1 MSERPPEPTLTADE
15 AAKHR
20 ARSYLGR
27 VISKRYRIDEVIAM
41 GGMGAV
47 YRGEHVHMHK
57 RVAIKI
63 LHPDTERLP
72 ELVQRFEREAIAG
85 AHIQHRNVATAT
97 DFGEAEDGSFFLVLE
112 YVRGTTLHEI
122 IRRGPVPAARAAL
135 IARQLAAALDA
146 THAMGIVHR
155 DVKPRNVMVVEP
167 QGDLVKLIDFGLAK
181 VSVDQLRRS
190 TASPESARA
199 GADSLPVRLTTAGV
213 IFGTIAYLAPESALG
228 MDFVDERA
236 DLYALGLI
244 LYEMLAGKHP
254 FLAKD
259 PVELFNQQRSAPV
272 PAIAT
277 HSPGVEAPPA
287 LEAVVRL
294 LLEKNP
300 RARFGTAA
308 ELIAALDDACSVS
321 GIAVHEPRAE
331 MASRGEMSSRAE
343 MASVPAIADAARVPS
358 NRPPVPSAPSRATD
372 ASAGGSS
379 AILLGDSC
387 LVSLED
393 VAGALAPAGSGAGA
407 PEAGRARASSEPGE
421 GRADSVE
428 LAGMTAAVEPA
439 GPAAAVEPAGP
450 AAAAEPAEGDEDDE
464 DALSHSRPTPVRNTP
479 TLVAELTRDSRPT
492 AVGGAAF
499 MAQVAFAQE
508 AARADAAAAAD
519 DSSVPE
525 DARPTTVGGAALIA
539 QAAFAREAAGGGAP
553 SEADD
558 PRPPRDSWQL
568 FDAAAPSQEP
578 ATPEE
583 RALPV
588 STDPSPGEAARSVE
602 APVATA
608 ATGLSSLRL
617 SLDDLLSSPGQPER
631 RPVEPSAKKPSPSGV
646 EEPSSPEAEQAPS
659 KPPSSPAAESS
670 PSKPPSSRAAESSP
684 SKPPSSRAAE
694 SSPSKPPSAER
705 ASSKPPSTSAVES
718 ASVAKPASSRPP
730 SSPEAEQ
737 VPSKPPSSPAAE
749 SAPSKPPSSPAAE
762 SAPSKPPSSSA
773 AKRSP
778 SKPPSSP
785 AAESS
790 PSKALPASAAEPA
803 SVAKPASSKAPSS
816 SAAESSPSKPPSSP
830 AAESAPSK
838 LPSSSAAESSP
849 SKPPSSSAAESSPSK
864 PPSSSAAERASSEP
878 LAASAVE
885 AASVAKPPSSKP
897 PSGADAEPAPS
908 PSPAPSVKAQPPQ
921 TEPAP
926 VASASPPPDEPP
938 AEDEAPVSEPTS
950 ERMSGSRPAFAPT
963 LLRELEAAEAE
974 RVAREREEEAKRKL
988 AEEAE
993 RAAREREEK
1002 ARRKREAREAR
1013 ASRLGPEGLGGRVG
1027 RLAPYLGGG
1036 LLAAAIIAA
1045 LAGGGRAPPEPEPQ
1059 LGPARPPASALAT
1072 SEPAPTAAV
1081 PETPAPTAPA
1091 PEAAAPAAPD
1101 APAEPPPDEAARKA
1115 LTDAVRAR
1123 RWVKAADVIQQL
1135 AERDPTALR
1144 ERALAIAARNVAIA
1158 IAKTGEEHADK
1169 VFDALSSRFGT
1180 AGIDVLY
1187 EIVETRG
1194 RSTPA
1199 TRAAKLLRDPEIA
1212 ARGTPA
1218 VRISFEL
1225 RDATCGEKLPF
1236 LERAVSDGDQ
1246 RTLVVLETTVRPC
1259 YKKSRAIDEAI
1270 KNLRSR
1276 LEGG

>member
-190 TASPESARA
+190 VASPESARA

-272 PAIAT
+272 PAIAA
-277 HSPGVEAPPA
+277 HSPGVVAPPA

-300 RARFGTAA
+300 RARFGTAE
-308 ELIAALDDACSVS
+308 ELIAALDDACAAS

-331 MASRGEMSSRAE
+331 MSSRGEMSSRAE
-343 MASVPAIADAARVPS
+343 MTSVPAIADAARVPS
-358 NRPPVPSAPSRATD
+358 NRPPVPSAPSGAPD
-372 ASAGGSS
+372 ASSGGSS
-379 AILLGDSC
+379 AIVLGDSC
-387 LVSLED
+387 LVSFND
-393 VAGALAPAGSGAGA
+393 VADALAPAAERAAGEPAGSGASA
-407 PEAGRARASSEPGE
+407 KEAESARASGELPE
-421 GRADSVE
+421 GRT
-428 LAGMTAAVEPA
+428 G
-439 GPAAAVEPAGP
+439 G
-450 AAAAEPAEGDEDDE
+450 AEPAEAVASAVDGDEDEE

-479 TLVAELTRDSRPT
+479 TLVAEMMRDSRPT

-508 AARADAAAAAD
+508 VARADAASAAD
-519 DSSVPE
+519 DSSVPD

-553 SEADD
+553 AEADD
-558 PRPPRDSWQL
+558 QRPPHASSPLSEASAR
-568 FDAAAPSQEP
+568 SQES
-578 ATPEE
+578 PELKE
-583 RALPV
+583 WASLISMP
-588 STDPSPGEAARSVE
+588 PSPEVLPPSPSEAERSVE
-602 APVATA
+602 APGATEA
-608 ATGLSSLRL
+608 AGLGSLRL
-617 SLDDLLSSPGQPER
+617 SLDDLLLSSGKAER
-631 RPVEPSAKKPSPSGV
+631 RAAEPSSNKPSPSGV
-646 EEPSSPEAEQAPS
+646 EEPSPSAAEPASS
-659 KPPSSPAAESS
+659 KPPSSPAAKRES
-670 PSKPPSSRAAESSP
+670 SKPPSSERET
-684 SKPPSSRAAE
+684 SKPPSSPTAERETSKPPTSVAERA
-694 SSPSKPPSAER
+694 SSKPPSSERETSKPPSAER
-705 ASSKPPSTSAVES
+705 ASSKPPSSERET
-718 ASVAKPASSRPP
+718 
-730 SSPEAEQ
+730 
-737 VPSKPPSSPAAE
+737 SKPPSAERASSKPPTSVAERASSKPPSAERASSKPPSAERASSKPLSSPAAE
-749 SAPSKPPSSPAAE
+749 RAPSEPLAA
-762 SAPSKPPSSSA
+762 SVV
-773 AKRSP
+773 
-778 SKPPSSP
+778 
-785 AAESS
+785 
-790 PSKALPASAAEPA
+790 EPA
-803 SVAKPASSKAPSS
+803 SVAKPASSKPP
-816 SAAESSPSKPPSSP
+816 SAAG
-830 AAESAPSK
+830 AE
-838 LPSSSAAESSP
+838 
-849 SKPPSSSAAESSPSK
+849 
-864 PPSSSAAERASSEP
+864 
-878 LAASAVE
+878 
-885 AASVAKPPSSKP
+885 P
-897 PSGADAEPAPS
+897 PSGAGAEPASS

-926 VASASPPPDEPP
+926 VASASPPPDAPP

-988 AEEAE
+988 AEEEE

-1036 LLAAAIIAA
+1036 LLAAAVIAA

-1059 LGPARPPASALAT
+1059 LGSARPPASALAT
-1072 SEPAPTAAV
+1072 SEPAPADSAAV
-1081 PETPAPTAPA
+1081 PEAPAPTAPA
-1091 PEAAAPAAPD
+1091 PEAPAPAASD

-1123 RWVKAADVIQQL
+1123 RWVKAADAIQQL
-1135 AERDPTALR
+1135 AERDPAALR

-1169 VFDALSSRFGT
+1169 VFAALSSRFGT

-1236 LERAVSDGDQ
+1236 LERAVSEGDE

-1259 YKKSRAIDEAI
+1259 YKKSRAIDDAI

>member
-190 TASPESARA
+190 VGSPESARA

-244 LYEMLAGKHP
+244 FYEMLAGKHP

-272 PAIAT
+272 PPIAA
-277 HSPGVEAPPA
+277 HSPGVVVPPA

-300 RARFGTAA
+300 RARFGTA
-308 ELIAALDDACSVS
+308 EEVIAALDDACAAS

-331 MASRGEMSSRAE
+331 MSSRGEMT
-343 MASVPAIADAARVPS
+343 SVPAIAEAARVPS
-358 NRPPVPSAPSRATD
+358 NRPPVPSAPSGAPD
-372 ASAGGSS
+372 ASAGGAS
-379 AILLGDSC
+379 AIVLGDSC
-387 LVSLED
+387 LVSFND
-393 VAGALAPAGSGAGA
+393 VADALAPAAERAAGEPAGSGASA
-407 PEAGRARASSEPGE
+407 KEAERARASGELPE
-421 GRADSVE
+421 GRT
-428 LAGMTAAVEPA
+428 G
-439 GPAAAVEPAGP
+439 G
-450 AAAAEPAEGDEDDE
+450 AEPAEAVDGDEDEE

-479 TLVAELTRDSRPT
+479 TLVAEMTRDSRPT

-508 AARADAAAAAD
+508 VARADAASAAD
-519 DSSVPE
+519 DSSVPD

-539 QAAFAREAAGGGAP
+539 QAAFAREAAGDGAP
-553 SEADD
+553 AEADD
-558 PRPPRDSWQL
+558 QRPPHASSPL
-568 FDAAAPSQEP
+568 SEAPARSQES
-578 ATPEE
+578 PELKE
-583 RALPV
+583 WASLMSMP
-588 STDPSPGEAARSVE
+588 PSPEVLPPSPSEEERSVE
-602 APVATA
+602 APGATEA
-608 ATGLSSLRL
+608 AGLGSLRL
-617 SLDDLLSSPGQPER
+617 SLDDLLLSSGKAER
-631 RPVEPSAKKPSPSGV
+631 RAAEPSSNKPSPSAV
-646 EEPSSPEAEQAPS
+646 VEPSPSAAEPASS
-659 KPPSSPAAESS
+659 KPPSSPAAE
-670 PSKPPSSRAAESSP
+670 RE
-684 SKPPSSRAAE
+684 
-694 SSPSKPPSAER
+694 
-705 ASSKPPSTSAVES
+705 T
-718 ASVAKPASSRPP
+718 
-730 SSPEAEQ
+730 
-737 VPSKPPSSPAAE
+737 SKPPSSPAAE
-749 SAPSKPPSSPAAE
+749 RETSKPPSSPTAERETSKPPSSPTAERETSKPPSSPTAERETSKPPSSPAAE
-762 SAPSKPPSSSA
+762 REA
-773 AKRSP
+773 

-785 AAESS
+785 AAERETSKPPSS
-790 PSKALPASAAEPA
+790 PAAERASSKLPSTERASSKPPSSPAAERAPSEPLSSSAVEPA
-803 SVAKPASSKAPSS
+803 SVAKPASSK
-816 SAAESSPSKPPSSP
+816 
-830 AAESAPSK
+830 
-838 LPSSSAAESSP
+838 
-849 SKPPSSSAAESSPSK
+849 
-864 PPSSSAAERASSEP
+864 
-878 LAASAVE
+878 
-885 AASVAKPPSSKP
+885 P
-897 PSGADAEPAPS
+897 PSGAGAEPASS

-921 TEPAP
+921 NEPAP

-938 AEDEAPVSEPTS
+938 AEDAAPVSEPTS

-974 RVAREREEEAKRKL
+974 RVAREREEEARRKL

-993 RAAREREEK
+993 RAAREREEAAREREEK

-1036 LLAAAIIAA
+1036 ILAVAVIAA
-1045 LAGGGRAPPEPEPQ
+1045 LASGGRAPPEPEPQ
-1059 LGPARPPASALAT
+1059 LGSARPPASALAT
-1072 SEPAPTAAV
+1072 SEPAPADTAAV

-1115 LTDAVRAR
+1115 LTDAVKAR
-1123 RWVKAADVIQQL
+1123 RWVKAADAIHQL

-1236 LERAVSDGDQ
+1236 LERAVSEGDE

-1259 YKKSRAIDEAI
+1259 YKKNRAIDEAI
-1270 KNLRSR
+1270 KKLRSR

>member
-1 MSERPPEPTLTADE
+1 MPERPPEPPLTSDE
-15 AAKHR
+15 AAKQR
-20 ARSYLGR
+20 AASYLGR

-112 YVRGTTLHEI
+112 YVRGTTLYEI
-122 IRRGPVPAARAAL
+122 IRRGPVPVARAAL
-135 IARQLAAALDA
+135 IARQLAAALGA

-155 DVKPRNVMVVEP
+155 DVKPRNVMVIEP

-181 VSVDQLRRS
+181 VSVDQLRKS
-190 TASPESARA
+190 VASPESARA
-199 GADSLPVRLTTAGV
+199 GAESLPVRLTTAGV

-244 LYEMLAGKHP
+244 FYEMLAGKHP
-254 FLAKD
+254 FPAKD
-259 PVELFNQQRSAPV
+259 PVELFNQHRSAPV
-272 PAIAT
+272 LAIAER
-277 HSPGVEAPPA
+277 SPGVVVPPA
-287 LEAVVRL
+287 IEAVVRL
-294 LLEKNP
+294 LLEKQP
-300 RARFGTAA
+300 RARFGNA
-308 ELIAALDDACSVS
+308 EEVIAALDDACAAS
-321 GIAVHEPRAE
+321 GIVTHEPRAE
-331 MASRGEMSSRAE
+331 MSSRGEMT
-343 MASVPAIADAARVPS
+343 SVPAIADAARVPS
-358 NRPPVPSAPSRATD
+358 NRPPLPSAASRAPEAD
-372 ASAGGSS
+372 AGGSS
-379 AILLGDSC
+379 AIVLGDSC

-393 VAGALAPAGSGAGA
+393 VADAMAPAGERAADEPAGSGARAPGA
-407 PEAGRARASSEPGE
+407 ESARASSEAGQ
-421 GRADSVE
+421 GRGASVE
-428 LAGMTAAVEPA
+428 PGTAPAESAATAPVESAGVTAAVEPT
-439 GPAAAVEPAGP
+439 
-450 AAAAEPAEGDEDDE
+450 EGGDDEE

-508 AARADAAAAAD
+508 AARAAAASEAD

-539 QAAFAREAAGGGAP
+539 QAAFAREAAGGAP

-558 PRPPRDSWQL
+558 PRPPSASSQRPE
-568 FDAAAPSQEP
+568 APARSQEP
-578 ATPEE
+578 PAPEAS
-583 RALPV
+583 ALPV
-588 STDPSPGEAARSVE
+588 STHPSPKAVERSVE
-602 APVATA
+602 QPVATE
-608 ATGLSSLRL
+608 ATGLSALRL
-617 SLDDLLSSPGQPER
+617 SLDDLLSSSSPAER
-631 RPVEPSAKKPSPSGV
+631 RPVEPSSAKPSPSGV
-646 EEPSSPEAEQAPS
+646 EEPPSASAEERASSKPPSASAEERASSKPPSASAEERASSKPPSSSAEERASS
-659 KPPSSPAAESS
+659 KPPSSPAAE
-670 PSKPPSSRAAESSP
+670 
-684 SKPPSSRAAE
+684 
-694 SSPSKPPSAER
+694 R
-705 ASSKPPSTSAVES
+705 ASSKPPS
-718 ASVAKPASSRPP
+718 
-730 SSPEAEQ
+730 
-737 VPSKPPSSPAAE
+737 
-749 SAPSKPPSSPAAE
+749 
-762 SAPSKPPSSSA
+762 SSA
-773 AKRSP
+773 EER
-778 SKPPSSP
+778 
-785 AAESS
+785 
-790 PSKALPASAAEPA
+790 AS
-803 SVAKPASSKAPSS
+803 
-816 SAAESSPSKPPSSP
+816 
-830 AAESAPSK
+830 
-838 LPSSSAAESSP
+838 
-849 SKPPSSSAAESSPSK
+849 SK
-864 PPSSSAAERASSEP
+864 PPSSSAAERASS
-878 LAASAVE
+878 
-885 AASVAKPPSSKP
+885 KPPSSSAEERASSKPASSAAEQASSKPASSAAEQASSKPASSSAAERASSQPLPASAAEPASVAERASPNP
-897 PSGADAEPAPS
+897 PSGAVAEPAS
-908 PSPAPSVKAQPPQ
+908 PSPAPSAKAQPPQ
-921 TEPAP
+921 SAPAP
-926 VASASPPPDEPP
+926 AASASPPL
-938 AEDEAPVSEPTS
+938 DEAPEEDAAPASEPTS

-974 RVAREREEEAKRKL
+974 RVAREREEEARRKL

-1013 ASRLGPEGLGGRVG
+1013 ASGRGRDGVGGRVG
-1027 RLAPYLGGG
+1027 RLAPYLAGGV
-1036 LLAAAIIAA
+1036 LAAAVIAA

-1059 LGPARPPASALAT
+1059 LGLTKPPASAIAT
-1072 SEPAPTAAV
+1072 SEPAPADTAAV
-1081 PETPAPTAPA
+1081 PATPAPAAPV
-1091 PEAAAPAAPD
+1091 PEAAASAAPD
-1101 APAEPPPDEAARKA
+1101 APAEPPPDEATRKA

-1123 RWVKAADVIQQL
+1123 KWVKAADAIHQL
-1135 AERDPTALR
+1135 AEHDPTALR
-1144 ERALAIAARNVAIA
+1144 DRAMAIAARNVAIA

-1236 LERAVSDGDQ
+1236 LERAVSEGDE

-1259 YKKSRAIDEAI
+1259 YKTNRTIDEAI
-1270 KNLRSR
+1270 KKLRSR

>member
-85 AHIQHRNVATAT
+85 AHIEHRNVATAT

-122 IRRGPVPAARAAL
+122 IRRGPLPAARAAL

-190 TASPESARA
+190 VASPESARA

-236 DLYALGLI
+236 DLYAVGLI
-244 LYEMLAGKHP
+244 FYEMLAGKHP

-272 PAIAT
+272 PAIAA
-277 HSPGVEAPPA
+277 HSPGVEVPPA

-343 MASVPAIADAARVPS
+343 MTSVPAIADAARVPS

-379 AILLGDSC
+379 AIVLGDSC
-387 LVSLED
+387 LVSLND
-393 VAGALAPAGSGAGA
+393 VADALAPAGSGAGA
-407 PEAGRARASSEPGE
+407 PEAERARASSEPGE

-428 LAGMTAAVEPA
+428 LAGMTAPVEPA
-439 GPAAAVEPAGP
+439 GAAASELP
-450 AAAAEPAEGDEDDE
+450 EGGEEDDE

-508 AARADAAAAAD
+508 VARADAASAAD

-553 SEADD
+553 SGADD
-558 PRPPRDSWQL
+558 PGSPREPSQL
-568 FDAAAPSQEP
+568 LDAAAPSQEP
-578 ATPEE
+578 AAPAEPARPASTP
-583 RALPV
+583 
-588 STDPSPGEAARSVE
+588 PSPEAAPLPEKAARSAG

-617 SLDDLLSSPGQPER
+617 SLDDLLSSAGQAER
-631 RPVEPSAKKPSPSGV
+631 RPVELSAKKPSPSGV
-646 EEPSSPEAEQAPS
+646 EEPSSPGAEQAPS

-670 PSKPPSSRAAESSP
+670 PSKPPS
-684 SKPPSSRAAE
+684 
-694 SSPSKPPSAER
+694 AER
-705 ASSKPPSTSAVES
+705 ASSKPPS
-718 ASVAKPASSRPP
+718 
-730 SSPEAEQ
+730 
-737 VPSKPPSSPAAE
+737 SKPPSS
-749 SAPSKPPSSPAAE
+749 KPPSTERAS
-762 SAPSKPPSSSA
+762 SKPPSSSA
-773 AKRSP
+773 AEPAP
-778 SKPPSSP
+778 SKPPSTERASSKPPSAP
-785 AAESS
+785 AVE
-790 PSKALPASAAEPA
+790 LA
-803 SVAKPASSKAPSS
+803 SVAKPASSKPPSS
-816 SAAESSPSKPPSSP
+816 SAAEPASSKPPSAERAPSKPPSSP
-830 AAESAPSK
+830 PAERASSKPPSASAVEPA
-838 LPSSSAAESSP
+838 SAAKPAS

-864 PPSSSAAERASSEP
+864 PPSAERAPSKPPSPAAERASSEP
-878 LAASAVE
+878 LSASAAE
-885 AASVAKPPSSKP
+885 PASVAKPASSKP
-897 PSGADAEPAPS
+897 PSGASAEPASS
-908 PSPAPSVKAQPPQ
+908 PSPAPSVEAQPPQ
-921 TEPAP
+921 NEPAP
-926 VASASPPPDEPP
+926 VASASPPLDEPP
-938 AEDEAPVSEPTS
+938 AEEAAPVSEPTS

-993 RAAREREEK
+993 RAARELEEK

-1013 ASRLGPEGLGGRVG
+1013 ASRLSHEGLGGRIG

-1036 LLAAAIIAA
+1036 ILAAAVIAA

-1072 SEPAPTAAV
+1072 SEPAPAGATV
-1081 PETPAPTAPA
+1081 PEAPAPTAPA
-1091 PEAAAPAAPD
+1091 PEAAASAAPD
-1101 APAEPPPDEAARKA
+1101 APAAPPPDEAARKA

-1123 RWVKAADVIQQL
+1123 RWVKAADAIQKL
-1135 AERDPTALR
+1135 AEHDPTALR
-1144 ERALAIAARNVAIA
+1144 ERPLAIAARNVAIA

-1212 ARGTPA
+1212 ARGTAA

-1236 LERAVSDGDQ
+1236 LERAVSEGDE

-1259 YKKSRAIDEAI
+1259 YKTNRAIDEAI
-1270 KNLRSR
+1270 KKLRSR

>member
-155 DVKPRNVMVVEP
+155 DVKPRNAMVVEP

-190 TASPESARA
+190 VASPESARA

-272 PAIAT
+272 PAIAV
-277 HSPGVEAPPA
+277 HSPGVVVPPA

-300 RARFGTAA
+300 RARFGTAE
-308 ELIAALDDACSVS
+308 ELIAALDDACAAS

-331 MASRGEMSSRAE
+331 MSSRGEMSSRAE
-343 MASVPAIADAARVPS
+343 MTSVPAIADAARVPS
-358 NRPPVPSAPSRATD
+358 NRPPVPSAPSGAPD
-372 ASAGGSS
+372 ASVGGSS

-407 PEAGRARASSEPGE
+407 PEAERARASSEPGE

-428 LAGMTAAVEPA
+428 LAGMTAPVEPA
-439 GPAAAVEPAGP
+439 GAASEPP
-450 AAAAEPAEGDEDDE
+450 EGDEDDE

-492 AVGGAAF
+492 TVGGAAF

-539 QAAFAREAAGGGAP
+539 QAAFAREAAGGGAS
-553 SEADD
+553 SETDD

-568 FDAAAPSQEP
+568 LDAAAPSQEP

-583 RALPV
+583 PTLPA
-588 STDPSPGEAARSVE
+588 STAPSPGEAARSAE

-617 SLDDLLSSPGQPER
+617 SLDDLLSSPGQAER

-646 EEPSSPEAEQAPS
+646 EERSSPEAEQAPS
-659 KPPSSPAAESS
+659 KPPSSAAAESS
-670 PSKPPSSRAAESSP
+670 PSKPPSAERASSKPPSSAAAERASSKPPSSAAAESSP
-684 SKPPSSRAAE
+684 SKPPSAERASSKPPSSAAERASSKPPSSAAAE

-705 ASSKPPSTSAVES
+705 ASSKPPSTSAVDP

-737 VPSKPPSSPAAE
+737 
-749 SAPSKPPSSPAAE
+749 APSKPPSSPAAE
-762 SAPSKPPSSSA
+762 RAS
-773 AKRSP
+773 
-778 SKPPSSP
+778 
-785 AAESS
+785 
-790 PSKALPASAAEPA
+790 SKAPPASAAEPA
-803 SVAKPASSKAPSS
+803 SVAKPASSKP
-816 SAAESSPSKPPSSP
+816 
-830 AAESAPSK
+830 
-838 LPSSSAAESSP
+838 PSSSAAESSP

-864 PPSSSAAERASSEP
+864 PPSSPAAERAPSEP
-878 LAASAVE
+878 LSASAVE
-885 AASVAKPPSSKP
+885 PASVAKPPSSKP
-897 PSGADAEPAPS
+897 ASSKLPSGAGAEPASS

-963 LLRELEAAEAE
+963 LLRELEAAEEE

-988 AEEAE
+988 AEEEE

-1036 LLAAAIIAA
+1036 ILAAAVIAA

-1059 LGPARPPASALAT
+1059 LGSARPPASALAT
-1072 SEPAPTAAV
+1072 SEPAPADAAAV

-1123 RWVKAADVIQQL
+1123 RWVKAADAIQQL
-1135 AERDPTALR
+1135 AERDPAALR

-1169 VFDALSSRFGT
+1169 VFTALSSRFGT

-1236 LERAVSDGDQ
+1236 LERAVSEGDE

-1259 YKKSRAIDEAI
+1259 YKKSRAIDDAI

>member
-1 MSERPPEPTLTADE
+1 MSERPPQPPLTADE

-190 TASPESARA
+190 VASPESARA

-244 LYEMLAGKHP
+244 FYEMLAGKHP

-272 PAIAT
+272 PAIAA
-277 HSPGVEAPPA
+277 HSPGVVVPPA

-300 RARFGTAA
+300 RARFETAA
-308 ELIAALDDACSVS
+308 ELIAALDDACAAS

-331 MASRGEMSSRAE
+331 MSSRGEMSSRAE
-343 MASVPAIADAARVPS
+343 MTSVPAIADAARVPS
-358 NRPPVPSAPSRATD
+358 NRPPVPSAPSNRPPVPSAPSGAPD

-379 AILLGDSC
+379 AIVLGDSC
-387 LVSLED
+387 LVSFND
-393 VAGALAPAGSGAGA
+393 VADALAPAADRAAGEPAGSGASA
-407 PEAGRARASSEPGE
+407 KEAESARASGELSE
-421 GRADSVE
+421 GRT
-428 LAGMTAAVEPA
+428 G
-439 GPAAAVEPAGP
+439 G
-450 AAAAEPAEGDEDDE
+450 AEPAEAVASAVDGDEDEE

-479 TLVAELTRDSRPT
+479 TLVAEMTRDSRPT

-508 AARADAAAAAD
+508 VARADAASAAD
-519 DSSVPE
+519 DSSVPD

-553 SEADD
+553 AEADD
-558 PRPPRDSWQL
+558 QRPPHASSPL
-568 FDAAAPSQEP
+568 SEAPARSQES
-578 ATPEE
+578 PELKE
-583 RALPV
+583 WASLMSMP
-588 STDPSPGEAARSVE
+588 PSPEVLPRSPSEAERSVE
-602 APVATA
+602 APGATEA
-608 ATGLSSLRL
+608 AGLGSLRL
-617 SLDDLLSSPGQPER
+617 SLDDLLLSSSKAER
-631 RPVEPSAKKPSPSGV
+631 RAAEPSSNKPSPSGM
-646 EEPSSPEAEQAPS
+646 EEPSPSAAEPASS
-659 KPPSSPAAESS
+659 KPPSSPTAERESS
-670 PSKPPSSRAAESSP
+670 QPPSAERETSKPPSSPTAERET
-684 SKPPSSRAAE
+684 SKPPSSPTAE
-694 SSPSKPPSAER
+694 RETSKPPSSPTAERETSKPPSTERASSKPPSAER
-705 ASSKPPSTSAVES
+705 ASSKPPSSPAAERETS
-718 ASVAKPASSRPP
+718 KPP
-730 SSPEAEQ
+730 SAERAS
-737 VPSKPPSSPAAE
+737 SKPPSSPAAE
-749 SAPSKPPSSPAAE
+749 
-762 SAPSKPPSSSA
+762 
-773 AKRSP
+773 
-778 SKPPSSP
+778 
-785 AAESS
+785 
-790 PSKALPASAAEPA
+790 
-803 SVAKPASSKAPSS
+803 
-816 SAAESSPSKPPSSP
+816 
-830 AAESAPSK
+830 
-838 LPSSSAAESSP
+838 
-849 SKPPSSSAAESSPSK
+849 
-864 PPSSSAAERASSEP
+864 RASSEP
-878 LAASAVE
+878 LSASAVE
-885 AASVAKPPSSKP
+885 PASVARPASSKP
-897 PSGADAEPAPS
+897 PSAAGVEPS

-921 TEPAP
+921 NEPAP

-938 AEDEAPVSEPTS
+938 AEDAAPVSEPTS

-974 RVAREREEEAKRKL
+974 RVAREREEEARRKL

-1013 ASRLGPEGLGGRVG
+1013 ASRLGHEGLGGRVG

-1036 LLAAAIIAA
+1036 ILAAAVIAA

-1072 SEPAPTAAV
+1072 SEPTPADVAAV
-1081 PETPAPTAPA
+1081 PETPAPTAQA
-1091 PEAAAPAAPD
+1091 PEAAVPAAPD

-1123 RWVKAADVIQQL
+1123 RWVKASDAIQQL

-1158 IAKTGEEHADK
+1158 IAKTGEQHADK
-1169 VFDALSSRFGT
+1169 VFEALSSRFGT

-1199 TRAAKLLRDPEIA
+1199 TRAAKLLRDPDIA

-1236 LERAVSDGDQ
+1236 LERAVSEGDE

>member
-112 YVRGTTLHEI
+112 YVRGTTLYEI
-122 IRRGPVPAARAAL
+122 IRRGPVPAARAVL
-135 IARQLAAALDA
+135 IARQLAAALEA

-155 DVKPRNVMVVEP
+155 DVKPRNAMVVEP

-190 TASPESARA
+190 VAAPESGRT

-236 DLYALGLI
+236 DLYAVGLI
-244 LYEMLAGKHP
+244 FYEMLAGKHP

-272 PAIAT
+272 PAIAA
-277 HSPGVEAPPA
+277 HSPGVVVPPA
-287 LEAVVRL
+287 IEAVVRL

-300 RARFGTAA
+300 RARFESAA
-308 ELIAALDDACSVS
+308 ELIAALDDACAVS
-321 GIAVHEPRAE
+321 GIVTHEPRAE
-331 MASRGEMSSRAE
+331 MSSRGEMT
-343 MASVPAIADAARVPS
+343 SVPAIADGARVPS
-358 NRPPVPSAPSRATD
+358 NRPPLPSAASNRPPLPSA
-372 ASAGGSS
+372 ASREPEAGGSS
-379 AILLGDSC
+379 AIVLGDSC

-393 VAGALAPAGSGAGA
+393 VADALAPAAQQAAGEPAGSGASA
-407 PEAGRARASSEPGE
+407 PEAESARASSEPGE
-421 GRADSVE
+421 GGAASVGP
-428 LAGMTAAVEPA
+428 AGAAAPVEPA
-439 GPAAAVEPAGP
+439 EDGDD
-450 AAAAEPAEGDEDDE
+450 DED

-508 AARADAAAAAD
+508 AARAAAAAAD
-519 DSSVPE
+519 DSSVPD
-525 DARPTTVGGAALIA
+525 DARPTAVAGAAVIA
-539 QAAFAREAAGGGAP
+539 QAIALARETADGGAP
-553 SEADD
+553 SEADG
-558 PRPPRDSWQL
+558 PRPPREPSQL
-568 FDAAAPSQEP
+568 PEVPAQSQEP
-578 ATPEE
+578 PKPEE
-583 RALPV
+583 SALLVPTPPSPAALPI
-588 STDPSPGEAARSVE
+588 SPSESASSLEARVATEAARR
-602 APVATA
+602 
-608 ATGLSSLRL
+608 SST
-617 SLDDLLSSPGQPER
+617 SIQLDERPPSSEQAER
-631 RPVEPSAKKPSPSGV
+631 RPGEPSSNRTPPSGV
-646 EEPSSPEAEQAPS
+646 EELPAPGGEPISGKRPSTAAEPESSEHLPASEREPDSSKPAPASGKRSSGSATEPVSRKRPSSGAEPVSEKQPS
-659 KPPSSPAAESS
+659 FGAGPASEKQPSSGAEPASERQPSFGAEPVSEKQPSSGAERASGKQPSSGAERASGKQPSSGTEPASSSLPSPAAELASS
-670 PSKPPSSRAAESSP
+670 PSLPSSAPA
-684 SKPPSSRAAE
+684 
-694 SSPSKPPSAER
+694 R
-705 ASSKPPSTSAVES
+705 ASSPTPTPSVQQAQ
-718 ASVAKPASSRPP
+718 P
-730 SSPEAEQ
+730 SQGE
-737 VPSKPPSSPAAE
+737 V
-749 SAPSKPPSSPAAE
+749 
-762 SAPSKPPSSSA
+762 
-773 AKRSP
+773 
-778 SKPPSSP
+778 
-785 AAESS
+785 
-790 PSKALPASAAEPA
+790 ASA
-803 SVAKPASSKAPSS
+803 
-816 SAAESSPSKPPSSP
+816 
-830 AAESAPSK
+830 
-838 LPSSSAAESSP
+838 
-849 SKPPSSSAAESSPSK
+849 
-864 PPSSSAAERASSEP
+864 
-878 LAASAVE
+878 
-885 AASVAKPPSSKP
+885 
-897 PSGADAEPAPS
+897 
-908 PSPAPSVKAQPPQ
+908 
-921 TEPAP
+921 
-926 VASASPPPDEPP
+926 ASASPSLDEPSEEDAAP
-938 AEDEAPVSEPTS
+938 ASEPTS

-974 RVAREREEEAKRKL
+974 RVAREREEEAKREL
-988 AEEAE
+988 AEAAE

-1002 ARRKREAREAR
+1002 AKRKREAREAR
-1013 ASRLGPEGLGGRVG
+1013 ASRRANEGLGGRFG
-1027 RLAPYLGGG
+1027 KLAPYLGGG
-1036 LLAAAIIAA
+1036 LLAAAVIAA

-1059 LGPARPPASALAT
+1059 LGPTKPPASALAT
-1072 SEPAPTAAV
+1072 SEPAPADAAAV
-1081 PETPAPTAPA
+1081 PETPEPTAPV
-1091 PEAAAPAAPD
+1091 PEAAASAAPD

-1123 RWVKAADVIQQL
+1123 RWVKAADAIQKL
-1135 AERDPTALR
+1135 AEGDPTALR
-1144 ERALAIAARNVAIA
+1144 DRAMAIAARNVAIA
-1158 IAKTGEEHADK
+1158 IAKTGEEHADR

-1218 VRISFEL
+1218 LRISFEM

-1236 LERAVSDGDQ
+1236 LERAVSEGDA
-1246 RTLVVLETTVRPC
+1246 RTLVVLETAVRPC
-1259 YKKSRAIDEAI
+1259 YKTNRAIDEAI
-1270 KNLRSR
+1270 KKLRSR

>member
-155 DVKPRNVMVVEP
+155 DVKPRNAMVVEP

-190 TASPESARA
+190 VASPESARA

-272 PAIAT
+272 PAIAA
-277 HSPGVEAPPA
+277 HSPGVVVPPA

-300 RARFGTAA
+300 RARFGTAE
-308 ELIAALDDACSVS
+308 ELIAALDDACAAS

-343 MASVPAIADAARVPS
+343 MTSVPAIADAARVPS
-358 NRPPVPSAPSRATD
+358 NRPPVPSAPSGARD

-393 VAGALAPAGSGAGA
+393 VADALAPAGSGAGA
-407 PEAGRARASSEPGE
+407 PEAERARASSEPGE
-421 GRADSVE
+421 GRADSME
-428 LAGMTAAVEPA
+428 LAGTAAV
-439 GPAAAVEPAGP
+439 
-450 AAAAEPAEGDEDDE
+450 EPAEGDEDDE

-492 AVGGAAF
+492 TVGGAAF

-539 QAAFAREAAGGGAP
+539 QAAFAREAAGGGAS

-558 PRPPRDSWQL
+558 PQPPRDSWQL
-568 FDAAAPSQEP
+568 LDAAAPSQEP
-578 ATPEE
+578 VTPEE
-583 RALPV
+583 PALPA
-588 STDPSPGEAARSVE
+588 STAPSPGEAARSVE

-617 SLDDLLSSPGQPER
+617 SLDDLLSSPGQAER
-631 RPVEPSAKKPSPSGV
+631 RPVEPSAKKPPPSGV
-646 EEPSSPEAEQAPS
+646 EERSSPEAEQAPS

-670 PSKPPSSRAAESSP
+670 PSKPPSSAAADSSPSKPPSAERASSKPPSSAAAERASSKPPSAERASSKPPSSAAADSSP
-684 SKPPSSRAAE
+684 SKPPSSAATDSSPSKPPSSPAAERASSKPPSSAAAE

-705 ASSKPPSTSAVES
+705 ASSKPPSSPAAER
-718 ASVAKPASSRPP
+718 ASSRSP

-737 VPSKPPSSPAAE
+737 
-749 SAPSKPPSSPAAE
+749 APSKPPSSPAAE
-762 SAPSKPPSSSA
+762 RAS
-773 AKRSP
+773 
-778 SKPPSSP
+778 
-785 AAESS
+785 
-790 PSKALPASAAEPA
+790 SKAPPASAAEPA
-803 SVAKPASSKAPSS
+803 SVAKPAS
-816 SAAESSPSKPPSSP
+816 
-830 AAESAPSK
+830 
-838 LPSSSAAESSP
+838 

-864 PPSSSAAERASSEP
+864 PPSSSAAESAPSEP
-878 LAASAVE
+878 LSASAVE
-885 AASVAKPPSSKP
+885 PASVAKPPSSKP
-897 PSGADAEPAPS
+897 PSSKPPSGAGAEPASS

-988 AEEAE
+988 AEEEE

-1036 LLAAAIIAA
+1036 LLAAAVIAA

-1059 LGPARPPASALAT
+1059 LGSARPPASALAT
-1072 SEPAPTAAV
+1072 SEPAPADSAAV
-1081 PETPAPTAPA
+1081 PEAPAPTAPA
-1091 PEAAAPAAPD
+1091 PEAPAPAASD

-1123 RWVKAADVIQQL
+1123 RWVKAADAIQQL
-1135 AERDPTALR
+1135 AERDPAALR

-1169 VFDALSSRFGT
+1169 VFAALSSRFGT

-1236 LERAVSDGDQ
+1236 LERAVSEGDE

-1259 YKKSRAIDEAI
+1259 YKKSRAIDDAI

>member
-135 IARQLAAALDA
+135 IVRQLAAALAA
-146 THAMGIVHR
+146 THAMGVVHR

-190 TASPESARA
+190 VASPESARA

-244 LYEMLAGKHP
+244 FYEMLAGKHP

-272 PAIAT
+272 PAIAA
-277 HSPGVEAPPA
+277 HSPGVEVPPA

-300 RARFGTAA
+300 RARFETAA

-321 GIAVHEPRAE
+321 GIVTHEPRAE
-331 MASRGEMSSRAE
+331 MSSRGEMSSRAE
-343 MASVPAIADAARVPS
+343 MTSVPAIADAARVPS
-358 NRPPVPSAPSRATD
+358 NRPPVPSAPSGAPD

-379 AILLGDSC
+379 AIVLGDSC
-387 LVSLED
+387 LVSFND
-393 VAGALAPAGSGAGA
+393 VADALAPAADRAAGEPAGSGASA
-407 PEAGRARASSEPGE
+407 KEAESARASGELSE
-421 GRADSVE
+421 GRT
-428 LAGMTAAVEPA
+428 G
-439 GPAAAVEPAGP
+439 G
-450 AAAAEPAEGDEDDE
+450 AEPAEAVASAVDGDEDEE

-479 TLVAELTRDSRPT
+479 TLVAEMTRDSRPT

-508 AARADAAAAAD
+508 VARADAASAAD
-519 DSSVPE
+519 DSSVPD

-553 SEADD
+553 AEVDDQRPPHASSPLSEA
-558 PRPPRDSWQL
+558 PAR
-568 FDAAAPSQEP
+568 SQES
-578 ATPEE
+578 PELKE
-583 RALPV
+583 WASLMSMP
-588 STDPSPGEAARSVE
+588 PSPEVLPPSPSEAERSVE
-602 APVATA
+602 APGATEA
-608 ATGLSSLRL
+608 AGLGSLRL
-617 SLDDLLSSPGQPER
+617 SLDDLLLSSGKAER
-631 RPVEPSAKKPSPSGV
+631 RAAEPSSNKPSPSGV
-646 EEPSSPEAEQAPS
+646 EEPSPSAAEPASS
-659 KPPSSPAAESS
+659 KPPSSPAAERESS
-670 PSKPPSSRAAESSP
+670 QPPSAERETSKPPSSPTAERET
-684 SKPPSSRAAE
+684 SKPPSSPTAERETSKPPSSPTAERE
-694 SSPSKPPSAER
+694 SSQPPSAERETSKPPSAERASSKPPTSVAERETSKPPSAER
-705 ASSKPPSTSAVES
+705 ASSKPPSAER
-718 ASVAKPASSRPP
+718 AS
-730 SSPEAEQ
+730 
-737 VPSKPPSSPAAE
+737 SKPPSSPAAE
-749 SAPSKPPSSPAAE
+749 
-762 SAPSKPPSSSA
+762 
-773 AKRSP
+773 
-778 SKPPSSP
+778 
-785 AAESS
+785 
-790 PSKALPASAAEPA
+790 
-803 SVAKPASSKAPSS
+803 
-816 SAAESSPSKPPSSP
+816 
-830 AAESAPSK
+830 
-838 LPSSSAAESSP
+838 
-849 SKPPSSSAAESSPSK
+849 
-864 PPSSSAAERASSEP
+864 RASSEP
-878 LAASAVE
+878 LSASAVE
-885 AASVAKPPSSKP
+885 PASVARPASSKP
-897 PSGADAEPAPS
+897 PSGAGVEPS
-908 PSPAPSVKAQPPQ
+908 PSPSPSPTPSVKAQPPQ
-921 TEPAP
+921 NEPAP
-926 VASASPPPDEPP
+926 VASAPPPPGEPP
-938 AEDEAPVSEPTS
+938 AEDAAPVSEPTS

-1013 ASRLGPEGLGGRVG
+1013 ASRLGNEGLGGRVG

-1036 LLAAAIIAA
+1036 ILAAAVIAA

-1072 SEPAPTAAV
+1072 SEPTPADAAAV
-1081 PETPAPTAPA
+1081 PETPAPTAQA
-1091 PEAAAPAAPD
+1091 PEAAVPAAPD

-1123 RWVKAADVIQQL
+1123 RWVKASDAIQQL

-1158 IAKTGEEHADK
+1158 IAKTGEQHADK
-1169 VFDALSSRFGT
+1169 VFEALSSRFGT

-1236 LERAVSDGDQ
+1236 LERAVSEGDE

>member
-1 MSERPPEPTLTADE
+1 MSERPPQPPLTADE

-190 TASPESARA
+190 VASPESARA

-244 LYEMLAGKHP
+244 FYEMLAGKHP

-272 PAIAT
+272 PAIAA
-277 HSPGVEAPPA
+277 HSPGVVVPPA

-300 RARFGTAA
+300 RARFGTAE
-308 ELIAALDDACSVS
+308 ELIAALDDACAAS

-331 MASRGEMSSRAE
+331 MSSRGEMSSRAE
-343 MASVPAIADAARVPS
+343 MTSVPAIADAARVPS
-358 NRPPVPSAPSRATD
+358 NRPPVPSAPSRELEAG
-372 ASAGGSS
+372 SGGSS

-393 VAGALAPAGSGAGA
+393 VADALAPAGSGAGA
-407 PEAGRARASSEPGE
+407 PEAARARASSEPGE
-421 GRADSVE
+421 GRAGSVE
-428 LAGMTAAVEPA
+428 LAGMTAGVEPA
-439 GPAAAVEPAGP
+439 GAAASEPP
-450 AAAAEPAEGDEDDE
+450 EGDEDDE

-492 AVGGAAF
+492 AIGGAAF
-499 MAQVAFAQE
+499 MAQIAFAQE

-539 QAAFAREAAGGGAP
+539 QAAFAREAAGGGAS
-553 SEADD
+553 SETDE
-558 PRPPRDSWQL
+558 PRPPRESWQL
-568 FDAAAPSQEP
+568 LDAAAPSPEPAAPQEP
-578 ATPEE
+578 
-583 RALPV
+583 ALPV
-588 STDPSPGEAARSVE
+588 STDPAPGDAARSVE

-631 RPVEPSAKKPSPSGV
+631 RPVEPSAKRPSPSGV
-646 EEPSSPEAEQAPS
+646 EEPSSPEAEKAPSKPPSSPAAERAPSKPPSSPAAERAPSRPPSSPAAERAPSRPPSSPAAERASSKPPSAERASSKPPSTSAVEPASVAKPASSKPPSSPEAEQAPS
-659 KPPSSPAAESS
+659 KPPSSPAAERAS
-670 PSKPPSSRAAESSP
+670 SKPPSSPA
-684 SKPPSSRAAE
+684 
-694 SSPSKPPSAER
+694 AER
-705 ASSKPPSTSAVES
+705 ASSKPPSTSAVEPAS
-718 ASVAKPASSRPP
+718 AAKPASS
-730 SSPEAEQ
+730 
-737 VPSKPPSSPAAE
+737 KPPST
-749 SAPSKPPSSPAAE
+749 SAV
-762 SAPSKPPSSSA
+762 
-773 AKRSP
+773 
-778 SKPPSSP
+778 
-785 AAESS
+785 
-790 PSKALPASAAEPA
+790 EPA
-803 SVAKPASSKAPSS
+803 SVAKPA
-816 SAAESSPSKPPSSP
+816 PSKP
-830 AAESAPSK
+830 
-838 LPSSSAAESSP
+838 PSSSAAESSP

-864 PPSSSAAERASSEP
+864 PPSSSAAESSPSKPPSSSAAESSPSEP
-878 LAASAVE
+878 LSASAVE
-885 AASVAKPPSSKP
+885 PASVAKPASSRPPSGAVAKPASSKP
-897 PSGADAEPAPS
+897 PSGAVAEPAPS
-908 PSPAPSVKAQPPQ
+908 PSPAPSVTAQPPQ
-921 TEPAP
+921 NEPAP
-926 VASASPPPDEPP
+926 VAPASPPPDEPP
-938 AEDEAPVSEPTS
+938 AEDAAPVSEPTS

-1036 LLAAAIIAA
+1036 ILAAAVIAA

-1059 LGPARPPASALAT
+1059 LGSARPPASALAT
-1072 SEPAPTAAV
+1072 SEPAPADVAAV

-1123 RWVKAADVIQQL
+1123 RWVKAADAIQQL
-1135 AERDPTALR
+1135 AERDPAALR
-1144 ERALAIAARNVAIA
+1144 ERAIAIAARNVAIA

-1169 VFDALSSRFGT
+1169 VFDALSSRFGA

-1236 LERAVSDGDQ
+1236 LERAVSEGDE

>member
-85 AHIQHRNVATAT
+85 AHIEHRNVATAT

-122 IRRGPVPAARAAL
+122 IRRGPLPAARAAL

-190 TASPESARA
+190 VASPESARA

-236 DLYALGLI
+236 DLYAVGLI
-244 LYEMLAGKHP
+244 FYEMLAGKHP

-272 PAIAT
+272 PAIAA
-277 HSPGVEAPPA
+277 HSPGVEVPPA

-343 MASVPAIADAARVPS
+343 MTSVPAIADAARVPS

-379 AILLGDSC
+379 AIVLGDSC
-387 LVSLED
+387 LVSLND
-393 VAGALAPAGSGAGA
+393 VADALAPAGSGADA
-407 PEAGRARASSEPGE
+407 PEAERARASSEPGE

-428 LAGMTAAVEPA
+428 LAGMTAPVEPA
-439 GPAAAVEPAGP
+439 G
-450 AAAAEPAEGDEDDE
+450 AAAASELPEGDEEDDE

-508 AARADAAAAAD
+508 VARADAAAAAD

-553 SEADD
+553 SGADD
-558 PRPPRDSWQL
+558 PGPPRESSQL
-568 FDAAAPSQEP
+568 LDAAAPSQEP
-578 ATPEE
+578 ARPASTP
-583 RALPV
+583 
-588 STDPSPGEAARSVE
+588 PSPEAAPLPGEAARSVE

-617 SLDDLLSSPGQPER
+617 SLDDLLSSPGQAER

-646 EEPSSPEAEQAPS
+646 DEPSSPGAEQAPS
-659 KPPSSPAAESS
+659 KPPSSPS
-670 PSKPPSSRAAESSP
+670 
-684 SKPPSSRAAE
+684 AE

-705 ASSKPPSTSAVES
+705 ASSKPPSASAVER
-718 ASVAKPASSRPP
+718 AS
-730 SSPEAEQ
+730 
-737 VPSKPPSSPAAE
+737 SKPPSSSAAE
-749 SAPSKPPSSPAAE
+749 P
-762 SAPSKPPSSSA
+762 APSKPPSSSA
-773 AKRSP
+773 AEPAP
-778 SKPPSSP
+778 SKPPS
-785 AAESS
+785 AERASS
-790 PSKALPASAAEPA
+790 KPPSASAVEPA
-803 SVAKPASSKAPSS
+803 SVAKPASSK
-816 SAAESSPSKPPSSP
+816 
-830 AAESAPSK
+830 
-838 LPSSSAAESSP
+838 
-849 SKPPSSSAAESSPSK
+849 PPSSSAAEPASSKPPSAERAPSK
-864 PPSSSAAERASSEP
+864 PPSLPVAERASSKPPSSPVAERASSKPPSASAVEPASVAKPASSKPPSPAAERASSEP
-878 LAASAVE
+878 LSASAAE
-885 AASVAKPPSSKP
+885 PTSVAKPASSKP
-897 PSGADAEPAPS
+897 PSGASAEPATS
-908 PSPAPSVKAQPPQ
+908 PSPAPSVEAQPPQ
-921 TEPAP
+921 NEPAP
-926 VASASPPPDEPP
+926 VASASPPLDEPP
-938 AEDEAPVSEPTS
+938 AEEAAPVSEPTS

-1013 ASRLGPEGLGGRVG
+1013 ASRLSHEGLGGRVG

-1036 LLAAAIIAA
+1036 ILAAAVIAA

-1072 SEPAPTAAV
+1072 SEPAPADAAV
-1081 PETPAPTAPA
+1081 PEAPAPTAPA
-1091 PEAAAPAAPD
+1091 PEAAASAAPD

-1123 RWVKAADVIQQL
+1123 RWVKAADAIQKL
-1135 AERDPTALR
+1135 AEHDPTALR
-1144 ERALAIAARNVAIA
+1144 ERPLAIAARNVAIA

-1236 LERAVSDGDQ
+1236 LERAVSEGDE

-1259 YKKSRAIDEAI
+1259 YKTNRAIDEAI
-1270 KNLRSR
+1270 KKLRSR

>member
-72 ELVQRFEREAIAG
+72 ELAQRFEREAIAG

-190 TASPESARA
+190 VASPESARA

-244 LYEMLAGKHP
+244 FYEMLAGKHP

-272 PAIAT
+272 PAIAA
-277 HSPGVEAPPA
+277 HSPGVEVPPA
-287 LEAVVRL
+287 LEAVARL

-300 RARFGTAA
+300 RARFETAA

-321 GIAVHEPRAE
+321 GIVTHEPRAE
-331 MASRGEMSSRAE
+331 MSSRGEMSSRAE
-343 MASVPAIADAARVPS
+343 MTSVSAIADAARVPS
-358 NRPPVPSAPSRATD
+358 NRPPVPSAPSGAPD

-379 AILLGDSC
+379 AIVLGDSC
-387 LVSLED
+387 LVSFND
-393 VAGALAPAGSGAGA
+393 VADALAPAADRAAGEPAGSGASA
-407 PEAGRARASSEPGE
+407 KEAESARASGELSE
-421 GRADSVE
+421 GRT
-428 LAGMTAAVEPA
+428 G
-439 GPAAAVEPAGP
+439 G
-450 AAAAEPAEGDEDDE
+450 AEPAEAVASAVDGDEDEE

-479 TLVAELTRDSRPT
+479 TLVAEMTRDSRPT

-508 AARADAAAAAD
+508 VARADAASAAD
-519 DSSVPE
+519 DSSVPD

-553 SEADD
+553 AEVDDQRPPHASSPLSEA
-558 PRPPRDSWQL
+558 PAR
-568 FDAAAPSQEP
+568 SQES
-578 ATPEE
+578 PELKE
-583 RALPV
+583 WASLMSMP
-588 STDPSPGEAARSVE
+588 PSPEVLPPSPSEAERSVE
-602 APVATA
+602 APGATEA
-608 ATGLSSLRL
+608 AGLGSLRL
-617 SLDDLLSSPGQPER
+617 SLDDLLLSSGKAER
-631 RPVEPSAKKPSPSGV
+631 RAAEPSSNKPSPSGV
-646 EEPSSPEAEQAPS
+646 EEPSPSAAEPASS
-659 KPPSSPAAESS
+659 KPPSSPAAERESS
-670 PSKPPSSRAAESSP
+670 KPPSAERESSKPPSAERETSKPPSSPTAERET
-684 SKPPSSRAAE
+684 SKPPSSPTTERE
-694 SSPSKPPSAER
+694 TSKPPSSPTTERETSKPPSSPTAERETSKPPSAERETSKPPSAERASSKPPTSVAERETSKPPSAER
-705 ASSKPPSTSAVES
+705 ASSKPPSAER
-718 ASVAKPASSRPP
+718 ASS
-730 SSPEAEQ
+730 
-737 VPSKPPSSPAAE
+737 KPLSSPAAE
-749 SAPSKPPSSPAAE
+749 RAP
-762 SAPSKPPSSSA
+762 
-773 AKRSP
+773 
-778 SKPPSSP
+778 
-785 AAESS
+785 
-790 PSKALPASAAEPA
+790 
-803 SVAKPASSKAPSS
+803 
-816 SAAESSPSKPPSSP
+816 
-830 AAESAPSK
+830 
-838 LPSSSAAESSP
+838 
-849 SKPPSSSAAESSPSK
+849 
-864 PPSSSAAERASSEP
+864 SEP

-885 AASVAKPPSSKP
+885 PASVAKPASSKP
-897 PSGADAEPAPS
+897 PSGADAEPASS

-926 VASASPPPDEPP
+926 VASASPPPGEPP
-938 AEDEAPVSEPTS
+938 AEDAAPVSEPTS

-974 RVAREREEEAKRKL
+974 RVAREREEEARRKL

-1013 ASRLGPEGLGGRVG
+1013 ASRLGHEGLGGRVG

-1036 LLAAAIIAA
+1036 ILAAAVIAA

-1072 SEPAPTAAV
+1072 SEPTPADAAAV
-1081 PETPAPTAPA
+1081 PETPAPTAQA
-1091 PEAAAPAAPD
+1091 PEAAVPAAPD

-1123 RWVKAADVIQQL
+1123 RWVKASDAIQQL

-1158 IAKTGEEHADK
+1158 IAKTGEQHADK
-1169 VFDALSSRFGT
+1169 VFEALSSRFGT

-1199 TRAAKLLRDPEIA
+1199 TRAAKLLRDPDIA

-1236 LERAVSDGDQ
+1236 LERAVSEGDE

>member
-1 MSERPPEPTLTADE
+1 MSERPPQPPLTADE

-72 ELVQRFEREAIAG
+72 ELAQRFEREAIAG

-190 TASPESARA
+190 VASPESARA

-244 LYEMLAGKHP
+244 FYEMLAGKHP

-272 PAIAT
+272 PAIAA
-277 HSPGVEAPPA
+277 HSPGVVVPPA

-300 RARFGTAA
+300 RARFETAA
-308 ELIAALDDACSVS
+308 ELIAALDDACAAS

-331 MASRGEMSSRAE
+331 MSSRGEMSSRAE
-343 MASVPAIADAARVPS
+343 MTSVPAIADAARVPS
-358 NRPPVPSAPSRATD
+358 NRPPVPSAPSNRPPVPSAPSGAPD

-379 AILLGDSC
+379 AIVLGDSC
-387 LVSLED
+387 LVSFND
-393 VAGALAPAGSGAGA
+393 VADALAPAADRAAGEPAGSGASA
-407 PEAGRARASSEPGE
+407 KEAESARASGELSE
-421 GRADSVE
+421 GRT
-428 LAGMTAAVEPA
+428 G
-439 GPAAAVEPAGP
+439 G
-450 AAAAEPAEGDEDDE
+450 AEPAEAVASAVDGDEDEE

-479 TLVAELTRDSRPT
+479 TLVAEMTRDSRPT

-508 AARADAAAAAD
+508 VARADAASAAD
-519 DSSVPE
+519 DSSVPD

-553 SEADD
+553 AEVDDQRPPHASSPLSEA
-558 PRPPRDSWQL
+558 PAR
-568 FDAAAPSQEP
+568 SQES
-578 ATPEE
+578 PELKE
-583 RALPV
+583 WASLMSMP
-588 STDPSPGEAARSVE
+588 PSPEVLPPSPSEAERSVE
-602 APVATA
+602 APGATEA
-608 ATGLSSLRL
+608 AGLGSLRL
-617 SLDDLLSSPGQPER
+617 SLDDLLLSSSKAER
-631 RPVEPSAKKPSPSGV
+631 RAAEPSSNKPSPSGV
-646 EEPSSPEAEQAPS
+646 EEPSPSAAEPASS
-659 KPPSSPAAESS
+659 KPPSSPAAERESS
-670 PSKPPSSRAAESSP
+670 QPPSAERETSKPPSSPTAERET
-684 SKPPSSRAAE
+684 SKPPSSPTAERETSKPPSAERASSKPPTSVAE
-694 SSPSKPPSAER
+694 RETSKPPSAER
-705 ASSKPPSTSAVES
+705 ASSKPPSAER
-718 ASVAKPASSRPP
+718 ASSKPP
-730 SSPEAEQ
+730 SAERAS
-737 VPSKPPSSPAAE
+737 SKPPSSPAAE
-749 SAPSKPPSSPAAE
+749 RAPSEPLS
-762 SAPSKPPSSSA
+762 
-773 AKRSP
+773 
-778 SKPPSSP
+778 
-785 AAESS
+785 
-790 PSKALPASAAEPA
+790 ASAVEPA
-803 SVAKPASSKAPSS
+803 SVARPA
-816 SAAESSPSKPPSSP
+816 
-830 AAESAPSK
+830 
-838 LPSSSAAESSP
+838 
-849 SKPPSSSAAESSPSK
+849 
-864 PPSSSAAERASSEP
+864 
-878 LAASAVE
+878 
-885 AASVAKPPSSKP
+885 SSKP
-897 PSGADAEPAPS
+897 PSAAGVEPS

-921 TEPAP
+921 NEPAP

-938 AEDEAPVSEPTS
+938 AEDAAPVSEPTS

-974 RVAREREEEAKRKL
+974 RVAREREEEARRKL

-1013 ASRLGPEGLGGRVG
+1013 ASRLGHEGLGGRVG

-1036 LLAAAIIAA
+1036 ILAAAVIAA

-1072 SEPAPTAAV
+1072 SEPTPADAAAV
-1081 PETPAPTAPA
+1081 PETPAPTAQA

-1123 RWVKAADVIQQL
+1123 RWVKASDAIQQL

-1158 IAKTGEEHADK
+1158 IAKTGEQHADK
-1169 VFDALSSRFGT
+1169 VFEALSSRFGT

-1236 LERAVSDGDQ
+1236 LERAVSEGDE

>member
-1 MSERPPEPTLTADE
+1 MSERPPQPPLTADE

-190 TASPESARA
+190 VASPESARA

-244 LYEMLAGKHP
+244 FYEMLAGKHP

-272 PAIAT
+272 PAIAA
-277 HSPGVEAPPA
+277 HSPGVVVPPA

-300 RARFGTAA
+300 RARFGTAE
-308 ELIAALDDACSVS
+308 ELIAALDDACAAS

-331 MASRGEMSSRAE
+331 MSSRGEMSSRAE
-343 MASVPAIADAARVPS
+343 MTSVPAIADAARVPS
-358 NRPPVPSAPSRATD
+358 NRPPVPSAPSRELEAG
-372 ASAGGSS
+372 SGGSS

-393 VAGALAPAGSGAGA
+393 VADALAPAGSGAGA
-407 PEAGRARASSEPGE
+407 PEAARARASSEPGE
-421 GRADSVE
+421 GRAGSVE
-428 LAGMTAAVEPA
+428 LAGMTAGVEPA
-439 GPAAAVEPAGP
+439 GAAASEPP
-450 AAAAEPAEGDEDDE
+450 EGDEDDE

-492 AVGGAAF
+492 AIGGAAF
-499 MAQVAFAQE
+499 MAQIAFAQE

-539 QAAFAREAAGGGAP
+539 QAAFAREAAGGGAS
-553 SEADD
+553 SETDE
-558 PRPPRDSWQL
+558 PRPPRESWQL
-568 FDAAAPSQEP
+568 LDAAAPSPEPAAPQEP
-578 ATPEE
+578 
-583 RALPV
+583 ALPV
-588 STDPSPGEAARSVE
+588 STDPAPGDAARSVE

-631 RPVEPSAKKPSPSGV
+631 RPVEPSAKRPSPSGV
-646 EEPSSPEAEQAPS
+646 EEPSSPEAEKAPS
-659 KPPSSPAAESS
+659 KPPSSPAAERAS
-670 PSKPPSSRAAESSP
+670 SKPPSAERAS
-684 SKPPSSRAAE
+684 
-694 SSPSKPPSAER
+694 SKPPSAER
-705 ASSKPPSTSAVES
+705 ASSKPPSTSAVEP
-718 ASVAKPASSRPP
+718 ASVAKPASSKPP

-737 VPSKPPSSPAAE
+737 APSKPLSSPAAERASSKPPSSPAAE
-749 SAPSKPPSSPAAE
+749 RASSKPPSSPAAE
-762 SAPSKPPSSSA
+762 RAS
-773 AKRSP
+773 

-785 AAESS
+785 AAPAAERASS
-790 PSKALPASAAEPA
+790 KPPSTSAVEPA
-803 SVAKPASSKAPSS
+803 SVAKPASSKPPSS
-816 SAAESSPSKPPSSP
+816 SV
-830 AAESAPSK
+830 
-838 LPSSSAAESSP
+838 AESSP
-849 SKPPSSSAAESSPSK
+849 SKPPSSSAAESSPSE
-864 PPSSSAAERASSEP
+864 PLSASAAEP
-878 LAASAVE
+878 
-885 AASVAKPPSSKP
+885 ASVAKPASSKP
-897 PSGADAEPAPS
+897 PSGAVAEPAPS
-908 PSPAPSVKAQPPQ
+908 PSPAPSVTAQPPQ
-921 TEPAP
+921 NEPAP
-926 VASASPPPDEPP
+926 VAPASPPPDEPP
-938 AEDEAPVSEPTS
+938 AEDAAPVSEPTS

-1036 LLAAAIIAA
+1036 LLAAAVIAA

-1059 LGPARPPASALAT
+1059 LGSARPPASALAT
-1072 SEPAPTAAV
+1072 SEPAPADVAAV

-1123 RWVKAADVIQQL
+1123 RWVKAADAIQQL
-1135 AERDPTALR
+1135 AERDPAALR
-1144 ERALAIAARNVAIA
+1144 ERAIAIAARNVAIA

-1169 VFDALSSRFGT
+1169 VFDALSSRFGA

-1236 LERAVSDGDQ
+1236 LERAVSEGDE